1 MHNLSFRNFGI
12 LSFAIID
19 RTFKS
24 CQEIDNKMLQFKK
37 NLVLRI
43 FKSIELKGAC
53 ETCKNDVRQNYLT
66 SFFYLLETSQK
77 NQNLTSVF
85 YALSC
90 EGLQFDVL
98 NNIAS
103 LIHFIYPPSYE
114 FETYE

>member
-19 RTFKS
+19 RPFKS
-24 CQEIDNKMLQFKK
+24 CQEIDDKMLKFNK
-37 NLVLRI
+37 NLVLKI
-43 FKSIELKGAC
+43 LESVEFKEEC

-66 SFFYLLETSQK
+66 SFFYLLETSEK
-77 NQNLTSVF
+77 NLNLTSVF
-85 YALSC
+85 YALSF
-90 EGLQFDVL
+90 EGLQFDVIYNL
-98 NNIAS
+98 AS